1 MQNIRLPTREAELLR
16 LYKGDYS
23 WYVFYYGDKTLNM
36 LVCFTNTEFPVQFF
50 NKDSHREVTKFSLKI
65 ELTIYYFRNII
76 CLLVTNVPTA
86 SL

>member
-23 WYVFYYGDKTLNM
+23 LYVFYYGDKTLNM
-36 LVCFTNTEFPVQFF
+36 LVCFTNTEFPFQFF

-65 ELTIYYFRNII
+65 EQLHIEQLHVTLEISFA
-76 CLLVTNVPTA
+76 CL
-86 SL
+86 